1 MTHQLENS
9 EQVLAHNHPADQCFG
24 DNCTIHNM
32 SDHPLR
38 SLEQHWNGEFM
49 ERISP
54 SGEVWQDPDSPHL
67 QTGPNAARCLDCGNL
82 LYSQTR
88 HDFKTCEC
96 GNLSVDGG
104 SAYTRRGF
112 RDTAR
117 IQEITSWPVP
127 AGWR

>member
-1 MTHQLENS
+1 MTHHLENS
-9 EQVLAHNHPADQCFG
+9 DQVLDQHHPADRCIGQF
-24 DNCTIHNM
+24 CTLHNM

-49 ERISP
+49 ERISS
-54 SGEVWQDPDSPHL
+54 SGEVWQDPDCPDL
-67 QTGPNAARCLDCGNL
+67 QKGPNAARCLDCGDL

-88 HDFKTCEC
+88 HDFKTCAC

-104 SAYTRRGF
+104 SAYTRRLY
-112 RDTAR
+112 RKEPL
-117 IQEITSWPVP
+117 IEEITSWPVP